1 MLNSSE
7 FKPYI
12 VFVASPSVDELT
24 QRQNEAPSS
33 ARKMTVRKP
42 SVLDTSLLKKDIG
55 YQGGA
60 RGKRRGS
67 LLQGDAPPNISEI
80 LIIFLSGERPLQQPR
95 SQAL

>member
-12 VFVASPSVDELT
+12 VFVASPSVEELT

-42 SVLDTSLLKKDIG
+42 SVLDTSLLKRALVIR
-55 YQGGA
+55 GG
-60 RGKRRGS
+60 
-67 LLQGDAPPNISEI
+67 
-80 LIIFLSGERPLQQPR
+80 
-95 SQAL
+95 

>member
-33 ARKMTVRKP
+33 ARKMTVRKA
-42 SVLDTSLLKKDIG
+42 SVLDTSLLKKGIG
-55 YQGGA
+55 YQGGEGKGGGHYF
-60 RGKRRGS
+60 RGG
-67 LLQGDAPPNISEI
+67 APLPNISN
-80 LIIFLSGERPLQQPR
+80 LQNFDPMLIFLSEERP
-95 SQAL
+95 